1 MFARRAQ
8 FIYLSVEA
16 FRKLT
21 PQQKQEYVQ
30 ALKDHLDVPNRAV
43 ASDQPRFAEH

>member
-1 MFARRAQ
+1 MLERAP
-8 FIYLSVEA
+8 FVFLSVEA

-30 ALKDHLDVPNRAV
+30 ALKDHLEVPNRKV
-43 ASDQPRFAEH
+43 APDNSRSAEH

>member
-1 MFARRAQ
+1 MPERPAQ
-8 FIYLSVEA
+8 FSYLSVDA

-30 ALKDHLDVPNRAV
+30 ALKDHLDVPHRKV
-43 ASDQPRFAEH
+43 AADHSQSAEH